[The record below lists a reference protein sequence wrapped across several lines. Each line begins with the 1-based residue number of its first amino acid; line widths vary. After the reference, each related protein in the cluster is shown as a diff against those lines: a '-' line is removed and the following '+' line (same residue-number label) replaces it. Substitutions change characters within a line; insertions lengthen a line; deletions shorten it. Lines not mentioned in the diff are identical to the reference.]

1 MTTADL
7 TKPDVQHPYR
17 GRWVIPV
24 LSVALLIA
32 IVVSCLIG
40 ALAIPFSEFLPALFG
55 KGSSNAS
62 QLQHEVLWQI
72 RLPRV
77 ALAILIGGCL
87 ATAGVIMQGVF
98 ANPLAEP
105 GLVGVSSGAAV
116 GAVAAIVLGATA
128 IGFWVLPLAAFL
140 GGLLV
145 TAAVYFLARFQGRSE
160 VLTLLLTGIAVN
172 AMAGAIIG
180 LLMSVSDNAQ
190 LRSIT
195 FWNLGSLSAAT
206 WTAVLTVLPVAIL
219 GALAI
224 PFLARPLDLL
234 SLGERNAQFLGLN
247 VNRSRQLAI
256 IVTALLTAAAV
267 AVAGIIAFVGLVIP
281 HAMRLVV
288 GPSHMR
294 LLISSALAGSLLIV
308 VADLISRTIAAPR
321 EIPLGVITG
330 LIGAPAFF
338 ILLRRE
344 HRRRGAWA

>member
-1 MTTADL
+1 MTMTTTADHQAR
-7 TKPDVQHPYR
+7 TQPK

-24 LSVALLIA
+24 LAVALLVA
-32 IVVSCLIG
+32 IVISCLMG
-40 ALAIPFSEFLPALFG
+40 ALSIPLDQFIPSLLG
-55 KGSSNAS
+55 KGAQADS

-77 ALAILIGGCL
+77 ALAILIGACL

-116 GAVAAIVLGATA
+116 GAVAAIVIGATA
-128 IGFWVLPLAAFL
+128 LGAWVLPLAAFT

-145 TAAVYFLARFQGRSE
+145 TAAVYFLARYQGRSE

-172 AMAGAIIG
+172 AFAGAVIG
-180 LLMSVSDNAQ
+180 LLMSISDDAE

-219 GALAI
+219 GALVM
-224 PFLARPLDLL
+224 PGLARPLDLL

-247 VNRSRQLAI
+247 VHRTRQLAI

-288 GPSHMR
+288 GPSHLR
-294 LLISSALAGSLLIV
+294 LLISSGLAGSLLIV

>member
-1 MTTADL
+1 MTTTAIAEPQIQVHH
-7 TKPDVQHPYR
+7 KS
-17 GRWVIPV
+17 RWVIPM
-24 LSVALLIA
+24 LAVALGLA
-32 IVVSCLIG
+32 IVTSGLLG
-40 ALAIPFSEFLPALFG
+40 ALPIPLAEFLPSLFG
-55 KGSSNAS
+55 KGTSTSG

-77 ALAILIGGCL
+77 ALAILIGACL

-128 IGFWVLPLAAFL
+128 IGFWVLPLAAFV

-180 LLMSVSDNAQ
+180 LLMSVSDDAQ

-206 WTAVLTVLPVAIL
+206 WTAVLTVLPVAVL

-224 PFLARPLDLL
+224 PILARPLDLL

-247 VNRSRQLAI
+247 VNRNRQLAI

-308 VADLISRTIAAPR
+308 VADLISRTVAAPR

-338 ILLRRE
+338 YLLRRE
-344 HRRRGAWA
+344 HGRRGAWA

>member
-1 MTTADL
+1 MTTIERVEAQI
-7 TKPDVQHPYR
+7 QHHPK
-17 GRWVIPV
+17 GRWVMP
-24 LSVALLIA
+24 ALAVTLCIA
-32 IVVSCLIG
+32 IALSCAVG
-40 ALAIPFSEFLPALFG
+40 ALQIPLADFLPALFG
-55 KGSSNAS
+55 KGNSAAS

-77 ALAILIGGCL
+77 ALAILIGGAL

-116 GAVAAIVLGATA
+116 GAVAAIVFGATA
-128 IGFWVLPLAAFL
+128 VGAWVLPLAAFA

-172 AMAGAIIG
+172 SMAGAVIG
-180 LLMSVSDNAQ
+180 LLMSVSDDAQ

-219 GALAI
+219 AAIAI
-224 PFLARPLDLL
+224 PSLARPLDLL

-247 VNRSRQLAI
+247 VNRNRQLAI
-256 IVTALLTAAAV
+256 VVTALLTAAAV

-308 VADLISRTIAAPR
+308 VADLISRTVAAPR

-338 ILLRRE
+338 YLLRRE

>member
-1 MTTADL
+1 MTATAL
-7 TKPDVQHPYR
+7 EPPSTQHRHKGP
-17 GRWVIPV
+17 WVIPA
-24 LSVALLIA
+24 LAVALALA
-32 IVVSCLIG
+32 IVLSCLIG
-40 ALAIPFSEFLPALFG
+40 ALPIPLTEFVPALFG
-55 KGSSNAS
+55 KGASASS
-62 QLQHEVLWQI
+62 QLQHDVLWQI

-77 ALAILIGGCL
+77 ALAILIGGAL

-128 IGFWVLPLAAFL
+128 IGFWVLPLSAFV

-206 WTAVLTVLPVAIL
+206 WTAVLTVLPVATL
-219 GALAI
+219 GAMAI
-224 PFLARPLDLL
+224 PLLARPLDLL

-247 VNRSRQLAI
+247 VTRNRQLAI

-267 AVAGIIAFVGLVIP
+267 AVAGIIAFVGLVVP

-308 VADLISRTIAAPR
+308 VADLISRTVAAPR

>member
-1 MTTADL
+1 MTTTERLQAQI
-7 TKPDVQHPYR
+7 QHHPK
-17 GRWVIPV
+17 GRWVIPALAV
-24 LSVALLIA
+24 TLCFAIALSCAV
-32 IVVSCLIG
+32 G
-40 ALAIPFSEFLPALFG
+40 ALQIPLTEFIPALFG
-55 KGSSNAS
+55 KGTSAAS

-77 ALAILIGGCL
+77 ALAILIGGAL

-116 GAVAAIVLGATA
+116 GAVAAIVFGATA
-128 IGFWVLPLAAFL
+128 VGAWVLPLAAFA

-172 AMAGAIIG
+172 AMAGAVIG
-180 LLMSVSDNAQ
+180 LLMSVSDDAQ

-219 GALAI
+219 AAIAI
-224 PFLARPLDLL
+224 PSLARPLDLL

-247 VNRSRQLAI
+247 VNRNRQLAI
-256 IVTALLTAAAV
+256 IVTALLTASAV

-308 VADLISRTIAAPR
+308 IADLISRTVAAPR

-338 ILLRRE
+338 YLLRRE